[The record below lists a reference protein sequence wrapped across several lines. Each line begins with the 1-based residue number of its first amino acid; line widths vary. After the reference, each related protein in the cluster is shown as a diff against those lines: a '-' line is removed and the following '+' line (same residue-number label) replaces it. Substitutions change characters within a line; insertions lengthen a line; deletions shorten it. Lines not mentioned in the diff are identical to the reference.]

1 MFKLNYRQIFNFSL
15 PKALIKYK
23 DNEWFREKLFIWTG
37 PPVTRDTV
45 CLLFVVSFCF
55 VKHSSSHFLLLY
67 VIISLSIYYYWVRFQ
82 QLKYTEPLHG
92 KLQTV
97 FDLSF
102 DIRYLSALVPR
113 STFFAGF
120 FAYICTIGVYLF
132 YAVKSI
138 LVMSEPTSLSSGP
151 WIESAKTSSAGFF
164 PVSMTALIHLQCLI
178 DPKEYQ
184 TKLGIAQNSMNFGK
198 YFSFA
203 YIFDNRG
210 AAPFFGKFTND
221 LELLTLLENFS
232 FEKFSLFQF
241 FIFTYRTAFR
251 LWIPLFSGGYQNF
264 LVWWIHPYSEVSF
277 INILGQ
283 PRYIF
288 EPFIIAVSL
297 VLEDSIQQIYA
308 SFYMDRWVFPLYAI
322 LNQPGFPFGLFQAT
336 NEAIG
341 PLVSGLSFGQSEA
354 LVSIGPT
361 PTKFSKFILTS
372 LGYLLK
378 YAPIYVPCEQAR
390 FRATHRFA
398 EIIFS
403 PFILGFQLF
412 VFLFKIFIFIWVVGS
427 LWAYDLLREVF
438 SFFIINCQNLVSG
451 FFIFNANWSK
461 INILGNPSVP
471 FMKGLPLF
479 QTSQLCF
486 SSASIYASWYLQN
499 FRNFFLVYS
508 LKEFLMVLSFHLK
521 WISSLRWFPLIFYW
535 SLSFFHPET
544 AFSWIWIGLNPAFIL
559 NPF

>member
-1 MFKLNYRQIFNFSL
+1 MFKMNYRQIFNLSL
-15 PKALIKYK
+15 PKALMKYK
-23 DNEWFREKLFIWTG
+23 DNEWFREKLFVWTG
-37 PPVTRDTV
+37 PPVTRDTA
-45 CLLFVVSFCF
+45 CLLFVLSFCF

-67 VIISLSIYYYWVRFQ
+67 VIISLSIYYCWVRFQ
-82 QLKYTEPLHG
+82 QLKYTEPLYG

-151 WIESAKTSSAGFF
+151 WIESAKTSAAGFL
-164 PVSMTALIHLQCLI
+164 PVSMTSLIHLQCLI
-178 DPKEYQ
+178 DPREYQ
-184 TKLGIAQNSMNFGK
+184 TKLGITKNSLNFGK

-210 AAPFFGKFTND
+210 AAPFFGQFTND

-232 FEKFSLFQF
+232 FEKFSLLQF

-251 LWIPLFSGGYQNF
+251 LWIPIFSGGYQNF

-283 PRYIF
+283 SRYIF

-322 LNQPGFPFGLFQAT
+322 MNQPGFPFTLFKVT
-336 NEAIG
+336 NEAMKW
-341 PLVSGLSFGQSEA
+341 LSFGQSQTWTSGD
-354 LVSIGPT
+354 VSIDPT
-361 PTKFSKFILTS
+361 PTKFSKFVLTS
-372 LGYLLK
+372 FGYQLK
-378 YAPIYVPCEQAR
+378 YAPIYVPCEKAR

-412 VFLFKIFIFIWVVGS
+412 VFLFKIFLFILVVGS

-438 SFFIINCQNLVSG
+438 SFFIINCKNLLSE
-451 FFIFNANWSK
+451 FLIFN
-461 INILGNPSVP
+461 INLSNLTLLENPSVP
-471 FMKGLPLF
+471 LMKALPLYSF
-479 QTSQLCF
+479 KD
-486 SSASIYASWYLQN
+486 
-499 FRNFFLVYS
+499 FLIV
-508 LKEFLMVLSFHLK
+508 FSFHLK
-521 WISSLRWFPLIFYW
+521 WISSLRWWPLVFYW
-535 SLSFFHPET
+535 SSSFFHPET
-544 AFSWIWIGLNPAFIL
+544 AFSWIWIGFNPAFIL